1 MSRYTWSVAR
11 RYVLSVLALGVPLV
25 LRGSRGGWALLGL
38 SAVIAIFFRDPE
50 RVMPEDPRLVYSAAD
65 GRIIRVEHDIT
76 EPWLPG
82 GTGTRISV
90 FMSVTNVHVNRCPIS
105 GTITRSEQ
113 LGRGS
118 LPAFLRRADTNRR
131 NRVALEGA
139 TPLVIVQVAGALA
152 RNVTNWCGVG
162 EQVAA
167 GQRLGIIHFGSRTDV
182 VLPSAAADVLVS
194 AGARVRAGVTP
205 IARFRAVQ

>member
-11 RYVLSVLALGVPLV
+11 RYVVSVLALGVPLA
-25 LRGSRGGWALLGL
+25 LRGSRRGWALFGL
-38 SAVIAIFFRDPE
+38 SAMIGIFFRDPE

-65 GRIIRVEHDIT
+65 GRITRIEHDII

-82 GTGTRISV
+82 GTGTRITV
-90 FMSVTNVHVNRCPIS
+90 FMSIANVHVNRCPIS

-139 TPLVIVQVAGALA
+139 VPLVVVQVAGALA
-152 RNVTNWCGVG
+152 RNITNWRGVG
-162 EQVAA
+162 EQVVA

-182 VLPSAAADVLVS
+182 VLPSAADDVLVS
-194 AGARVRAGVTP
+194 PGARVRAGITP
-205 IARFRAVQ
+205 IARFRAAR